1 MGRRS
6 LLLIA
11 AALCAALGTVLVW
24 LYVQGA
30 DTRAAAGADLVEVEV
45 TTGDVPAD
53 TPAEAVSV
61 RAARVPRDLASG
73 AVTRRQV

>member
-61 RAARVPRDLASG
+61 RTARVPPDL
-73 AVTRRQV
+73 